1 MGMDLFGT
9 APETEA
15 GRLFAANAH
24 WWPPLVGDGS
34 PGGRSDRPEMPHVV
48 DERRRPGLD
57 RADSK
62 TLGRA
67 LRQAVEKGTVGE
79 TVRRNEAAW
88 QEAEETPQRDVPAR
102 WETRDERGNPRT
114 GMNRQKTLE
123 LADFLEN
130 CGGFEI
136 W

>member
-24 WWPPLVGDGS
+24 WWPPLAEMVHQADEATARRCPTWWMNDG
-34 PGGRSDRPEMPHVV
+34 E
-48 DERRRPGLD
+48 GLD